1 MSKVKVAI
9 NGYGTIGKRV
19 ADAVALQDDME
30 IIGISKTRP
39 NFEAKTAA
47 MKGYNIYAPAD
58 KIDSF
63 KNDGYTIAG
72 SIEDMV
78 KAADIVVDCTPGKIG
93 VSNKALYEK
102 EGVKAIWQG
111 GESKDIAPISFNS
124 EANYAD
130 AIGADYVRVVSCNT
144 TGLCRVIYPLDQK
157 YGVEKVRVTIVRRGG
172 DPGDIKS
179 GPIDALVLDPIK
191 LPSHH
196 GPDVKTIM
204 PHINITSAA
213 IKAPTSFMHLHV
225 LNIQL
230 KTECS
235 AEDVKNL
242 FASRPRIRMIA
253 DGISATAQ
261 IIEFGRDLGRPRN
274 DMWENCVFRDSVS
287 VDDGELYFFQAI
299 HQESD
304 VIPENVDAIR
314 AMMSL
319 EKDNLKSIEK
329 TNKSMGIGF
338 KC

>member
-47 MKGYNIYAPAD
+47 MKGYDIYTPAD

-63 KNDGYTIAG
+63 KKDGYTIAG
-72 SIEDMV
+72 SVEDMI
-78 KAADIVVDCTPGKIG
+78 KAADIVVDCTPGKVG

-130 AIGADYVRVVSCNT
+130 ALGADYVRVVSCNT

-213 IKAPTSFMHLHV
+213 MKAPTSFMHLHV

-230 KTECS
+230 KNECT
-235 AEDVKNL
+235 ADEVKNL
-242 FASRPRIRMIA
+242 FATRPRIQMIA

-261 IIEFGRDLGRPRN
+261 IIEYGRDLGRPRN
-274 DMWENCVFRDSVS
+274 DMWENCVFKESVS

-329 TNKSMGIGF
+329 TNKSMGIGI
-338 KC
+338 

>member
-19 ADAVALQDDME
+19 ADAVSLQDDME

-39 NFEAKTAA
+39 NFEARTAA
-47 MKGYNIYAPAD
+47 LKGYNIYAPSD

-63 KNDGYTIAG
+63 KNDGYTVAG
-72 SIEDMV
+72 SIEDMI
-78 KAADIVVDCTPGKIG
+78 KAADIVVDCTPGKVG
-93 VSNKALYEK
+93 VSNKTLYEK

-124 EANYAD
+124 EANYAE

-230 KTECS
+230 KKDCTADE
-235 AEDVKNL
+235 VKDL
-242 FASRPRIRMIA
+242 FASRPRINMIA

-274 DMWENCVFRDSVS
+274 DMWENCVFKESVS

-314 AMMSL
+314 AMMGL

-329 TNKSMGIGF
+329 TNKAMGIGI
-338 KC
+338 